1 MNAQNPN
8 NEGTRRNVQG
18 SRSNDQGNPTH
29 QVPMAN
35 PGRFSPAIPKRQR
48 VLPDWQCAL
57 QDLAEIPK
65 LLLQIQ
71 TSNAQRS
78 CCDAM
83 CSLITVIIARDHR
96 GKSAVAADLAGA
108 VHDVV
113 DRFEPG
119 AWFCAMRFW
128 TTVGEA
134 GSKVCRA
141 ASRARA
147 FGKLFPDFQ
156 LFPLISTWFRSF
168 DNKNNFLSGAALQ
181 ALWRSGPDSMEP
193 SRLIS
198 RNLA

>member
-1 MNAQNPN
+1 MLKALMTN
-8 NEGTRRNVQG
+8 G
-18 SRSNDQGNPTH
+18 SRWASSSSFVRFVSVD
-29 QVPMAN
+29 
-35 PGRFSPAIPKRQR
+35 GRRMGSRTRAKATTRTMGCRIMPLCVGCCCLASP
-48 VLPDWQCAL
+48 
-57 QDLAEIPK
+57 
-65 LLLQIQ
+65 
-71 TSNAQRS
+71 
-78 CCDAM
+78 
-83 CSLITVIIARDHR
+83 
-96 GKSAVAADLAGA
+96 GKSAGAADLAGA